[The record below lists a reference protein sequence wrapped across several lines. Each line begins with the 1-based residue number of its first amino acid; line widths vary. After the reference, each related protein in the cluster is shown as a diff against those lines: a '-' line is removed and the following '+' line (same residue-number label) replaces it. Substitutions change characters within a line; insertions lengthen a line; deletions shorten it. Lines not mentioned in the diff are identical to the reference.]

1 MEGGAVDSRFR
12 PRGGLLTALSC
23 PQALYQQPG
32 PPSLPGFGHKP
43 VLTPSGPRRRSL
55 GLLKLLGEGSR
66 RFPVTPSA
74 LFNRHLQISGWC
86 LLPCV
91 LGQRESESQRALG
104 GFY

>member
-43 VLTPSGPRRRSL
+43 VLTPSGPRR
-55 GLLKLLGEGSR
+55 
-66 RFPVTPSA
+66 
-74 LFNRHLQISGWC
+74 
-86 LLPCV
+86 
-91 LGQRESESQRALG
+91 
-104 GFY
+104 